1 MLLAKKAVLCAS
13 MFLCVFVVLGCAKK
27 EQQAGQS
34 KSANPPKQAAVAR
47 QDAAV
52 EQTRQDVENMSADEL
67 RAMALKCK
75 EQLAAKEKQVGE
87 VVAKSRAI
95 GSEKMTDKKAEA
107 IKKEMTE
114 LLESKMALTEQ
125 FDLCRNKLVQD
136 GADVSDLD
144 M

>member
-1 MLLAKKAVLCAS
+1 MMLAKKAVLCAS

-34 KSANPPKQAAVAR
+34 KSANPPKQAAVA
-47 QDAAV
+47 
-52 EQTRQDVENMSADEL
+52 RQDVENMSADEL

-114 LLESKMALTEQ
+114 LLESKIALTEQ